1 MIKELNINHKQV
13 SIQYPK
19 TDIKELPVVI
29 LHAYNEE
36 EGRAVFEKC
45 EKLHCPDF
53 ILISISH
60 LDWNDEMTPW
70 FAPKLNKH
78 DEDCLGKADEYI
90 EELTKEIIPKVENY
104 IKKDLQKTIAYH
116 AIAGYSLGGLFAVYA
131 TYKTDIF
138 KKVASASGS
147 FWFPNF
153 VEYIKENE
161 MKSKIQSMYFS
172 LGNKESKVRNQVL
185 ATVEENT
192 KEIENIYHSQGIKTI
207 YEENEGNHFSE
218 PDLRM
223 AKGIK
228 WILDQK

>member
-13 SIQYPK
+13 SIQYSK

-29 LHAYNEE
+29 LHAYNKE

-45 EKLHCPDF
+45 KKLHCPHF
-53 ILISISH
+53 ILVSVSN
-60 LDWNDEMTPW
+60 LDWNHEMTPW
-70 FAPKLNKH
+70 FAPKLNQH
-78 DEDCLGKADEYI
+78 DEDCLGKADKYI
-90 EELTKEIIPKVENY
+90 EKFKKEILPQVKKY
-104 IKKDLQKTIAYH
+104 IEQDLEKSIAYY

-131 TYKTDIF
+131 IYKTDIF
-138 KKVASASGS
+138 MKVVSASGS

-153 VEYIKENE
+153 VEFIKENK

-185 ATVEENT
+185 ATVEEHT
-192 KEIENIYHSQGIKTI
+192 KEIENIYRSQGIKTI
-207 YEENEGNHFSE
+207 YEENAGNHYHE
-218 PDLRM
+218 ADLRM

-228 WILDQK
+228 WILEEI

>member
-1 MIKELNINHKQV
+1 MIKELNLNHKQV

-53 ILISISH
+53 ILISISN
-60 LDWNDEMTPW
+60 LNWNDEMTPW

-78 DEDCLGKADEYI
+78 DKDCLGKADEYI

-104 IKKDLQKTIAYH
+104 IKKDLQKIIAYY

-161 MKSKIQSMYFS
+161 MKYKIQSMYFS
-172 LGNKESKVRNQVL
+172 LGNKESKVRNQVI
-185 ATVEENT
+185 EKIEKKK

>member
-36 EGRAVFEKC
+36 EGKAVFEKC
-45 EKLHCPDF
+45 EKLHCLHF
-53 ILISISH
+53 ILVSISN
-60 LDWNDEMTPW
+60 LNWNQEMTPW
-70 FAPKLNKH
+70 FATKLNKQ
-78 DEDCLGKADEYI
+78 DEDFLGKADEYI
-90 EELTKEIIPKVENY
+90 EEFMEEILPQVKNY
-104 IKKDLQKTIAYH
+104 IEQDLEKNIAYYS
-116 AIAGYSLGGLFAVYA
+116 IAGYSLAGLFAVYA

-153 VEYIKENE
+153 VEYIKENK

-185 ATVEENT
+185 ATVEKHT
-192 KEIENIYHSQGIKTI
+192 KEIENIYHSQGIETI
-207 YEENEGNHFSE
+207 YEENEGNHFHE
-218 PDLRM
+218 ADLRM

-228 WILDQK
+228 WIL